1 MKKQTKQLSFH
12 LFICWNLKVDHE
24 VAVSVASKGGDHR
37 AKKRRLSSI
46 NNSPENKLEL
56 PKDLQVTQDK
66 EQQQQHE
73 EADVNDDAPSED
85 TGL

>member
-1 MKKQTKQLSFH
+1 M
-12 LFICWNLKVDHE
+12 
-24 VAVSVASKGGDHR
+24 AVSVASKGGDHH